1 MRVELPCYLEEIY
14 SEKKGKNYYV
24 VTVWISEKSHLA
36 PIFLNGAELEL
47 ALERY
52 GNNDSKKIKL
62 DINKE

>member
-1 MRVELPCYLEEIY
+1 MKVQLPCYLEER
-14 SEKKGKNYYV
+14 
-24 VTVWISEKSHLA
+24 ISEKTGEPYYWVIVSLTEKTSLK
-36 PIFLNGAELEL
+36 PIFLSGAELEL